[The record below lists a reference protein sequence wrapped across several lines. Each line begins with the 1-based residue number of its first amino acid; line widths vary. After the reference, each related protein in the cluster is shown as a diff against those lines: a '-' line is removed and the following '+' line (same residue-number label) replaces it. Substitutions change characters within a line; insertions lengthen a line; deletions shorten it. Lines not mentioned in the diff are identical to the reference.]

1 MAPPAH
7 GPPRTPAR
15 GPERPVPPVAH
26 DGPAPARPHIER
38 SRWVG
43 HDMGP
48 HDQRFHL
55 EHPWA
60 AGRFRG
66 GIGRSHLHRLR
77 GWDSGRHRF
86 WIEGSYFA
94 VAPWEAEYVDD
105 WDWSGD
111 DIALYDD
118 PDHPGWY
125 VAYNTRLGTYV
136 HIQYDGPMG

>member
-1 MAPPAH
+1 
-7 GPPRTPAR
+7 
-15 GPERPVPPVAH
+15 
-26 DGPAPARPHIER
+26 
-38 SRWVG
+38 
-43 HDMGP
+43 MGP

-55 EHPWA
+55 DHPWG

-77 GWDSGRHRF
+77 GWDPGRHRF

-105 WDWSGD
+105 WNWNGD

-118 PDHPGWY
+118 PDHAGWY

>member
-1 MAPPAH
+1 
-7 GPPRTPAR
+7 
-15 GPERPVPPVAH
+15 
-26 DGPAPARPHIER
+26 
-38 SRWVG
+38 
-43 HDMGP
+43 MGP

-55 EHPWA
+55 DHPWA
-60 AGRFRG
+60 SGRFRG
-66 GIGRSHLHRLR
+66 GVGRSHLHHLR
-77 GWDSGRHRF
+77 GWDPGRRRF
-86 WIEGSYFA
+86 WIDGSYFG

-105 WDWSGD
+105 WNWNGD